1 NNARRVRTVRTDLPT
16 STIALSSTG
25 GLLAAAYEGGVEV
38 FSLAPSALITD
49 RRAVR
54 APKMDKLVFSQD
66 DSILLGTTT
75 RIFASS
81 TLVVSVPIFPYN
93 SSSQPSHQEL
103 QEAWCTGML
112 EPQNIK
118 NSSHATFMRE
128 EGVMT
133 NDKLFAW
140 NGLEDTFGVLH
151 THDMVYNQV
160 DFPVAISPP
169 LSTCGGLGAAI
180 HHCPSIDE
188 HGKIVAMIVND
199 RTIRLYIVPQEAGDA
214 TTKVE
219 AHSIDHELDEEY
231 GCPFTDLRWVHSRL
245 NLPASAHSPHQIRGR
260 LVVTSPGSSVDAE
273 KAELSVQDIEGG
285 RIILFD
291 FDPQFA
297 GQPGQT
303 FVFNV
308 GKAPPVTLEEEKM
321 EVADEIALVRRR
333 TVTSSRSNTLGKK
346 TPSLG
351 RAATTI
357 SRRQDHSAYRDG
369 SPVGSTQQLSLS
381 NPPWRNRRISS
392 SLVSLSADATRS
404 LPDLLEASELAAE
417 SLEQPYSQGAPR
429 SYVSIERA
437 ATAANAHRFQAL
449 EEHEA
454 ESDHPG
460 DLMLPAYTEHPNQPL
475 PRKYRALA
483 GLDIPSQESF
493 ARQNNNPSSTIHTA
507 PPTVPEHRFP
517 APTSTMSPAY
527 AMPQF
532 ATYNQPPSPMRA
544 VINSSYSDNS
554 DLSPVT
560 TRSGTHATLR
570 TQQSW
575 ETISTSAQTTPHG
588 PSTLRSQPSW
598 ESGRTMNH
606 FSSNNSQG
614 TRTVPT
620 SPEHMRPPQMM
631 QGLGLQDFRHSMLLP
646 QDRHEQ
652 ERPRTTASDSQ
663 VREEASNIIQHRPP
677 HVNAMQAVNFAAANT
692 LTPTNT
698 SASRTSA
705 GAVSAVST
713 VSSNGTLPHRPATS
727 AAAVGYQVTS
737 WSPPAPPSPHE
748 NTRPTLTSRSK
759 SAGFPSSRNGARA
772 ASSSIALNRV
782 GVDRDEEAQIKRSK
796 SVALCTSKSYLNA
809 DMMSSRF
816 FILAFLSAGMCVAN
830 GHQQHPKLTSPYC
843 GLDVTYKKSCICE
856 TTPGVNSFSGYVHL
870 PSSLLMD
877 TQDPSDPYN
886 ISTFFWYFE
895 SRNNPRAAPLTIWLA
910 GGPGDASSFAAVTE
924 NGPCYVNE
932 FSNGT
937 VLNPYSLNQHSNV
950 LYIDQPVQAGFSYST
965 FMNSTF
971 NFNNLNP
978 YASSITP
985 IDSYDGDVPP
995 ENATFKYGIWADQN
1009 PDRTANTTENAMK
1022 PLWHFL
1028 QGWVENFPEYKTR
1041 DRRVNIWGNS
1051 YGGFWTTGLTSY
1063 ILDQNARIRNRTIP
1077 GRVINV
1083 NTLGMT
1089 NGCVDAHIT
1098 ATSIGDI
1105 VYNNTY
1111 NTHFLPEEIHAE
1123 AQNNLTKSD
1132 GCYDQIDQC
1141 QALAAE
1147 YDPNGKGNN
1156 NTVNDICATAVAY
1169 CFAYGGSGAYTA
1181 LSGRSVFDMAQTSLA
1196 PYPPYYGI
1204 GYLNRQDVREELGVP
1219 VMFSQNSASVQNNF
1233 VAITGDAARFNGMR
1247 ALNQILTAGVKAAF
1261 VFGDRDTRC
1270 NWLNGEAVANTAAWP
1285 GKQQFSAAGYE
1296 DTKINAT
1303 YTGGLTKQS
1312 QNLSFTRVFQ
1322 AGHAAGYF
1330 QPQTVLEIFERSSVW
1345 DSDVATGIR
1354 RLAANGNYSTSG
1366 PASAWSH
1373 FEVLPDVPTPVC
1385 DIWAA
1390 AVACTDEQ
1398 LAALA
1403 NGSAVIEHDIVV
1415 YPTATLFGT
1424 VPTSYGVER

>member
-1 NNARRVRTVRTDLPT
+1 MAHDDAYTYDAHDIRPDDSISRRGDQASVGSDGMKSTTSSLDGGPADSHISQSTYKNDRPITPPSRSTSVRSSQPQTPATISGNKERVRYSWQSIHEDEPNRPRIHIVKIVSNTATASAASPQGEALAFSLSPAGKRIAAYNSARLFVFQTAALPVNVSHEYALRRRPLAVEICDEANVLAVLVDEHTVNVYDLSRNNARRVRTVRTDLPT

-796 SVALCTSKSYLNA
+796 SVGTGRKAWFAKKKQLE
-809 DMMSSRF
+809 DRIGGE
-816 FILAFLSAGMCVAN
+816 ILPTIGR
-830 GHQQHPKLTSPYC
+830 
-843 GLDVTYKKSCICE
+843 
-856 TTPGVNSFSGYVHL
+856 GVRED
-870 PSSLLMD
+870 LL
-877 TQDPSDPYN
+877 
-886 ISTFFWYFE
+886 
-895 SRNNPRAAPLTIWLA
+895 
-910 GGPGDASSFAAVTE
+910 
-924 NGPCYVNE
+924 
-932 FSNGT
+932 
-937 VLNPYSLNQHSNV
+937 H
-950 LYIDQPVQAGFSYST
+950 
-965 FMNSTF
+965 
-971 NFNNLNP
+971 
-978 YASSITP
+978 
-985 IDSYDGDVPP
+985 
-995 ENATFKYGIWADQN
+995 
-1009 PDRTANTTENAMK
+1009 
-1022 PLWHFL
+1022 H
-1028 QGWVENFPEYKTR
+1028 
-1041 DRRVNIWGNS
+1041 
-1051 YGGFWTTGLTSY
+1051 
-1063 ILDQNARIRNRTIP
+1063 
-1077 GRVINV
+1077 
-1083 NTLGMT
+1083 
-1089 NGCVDAHIT
+1089 
-1098 ATSIGDI
+1098 
-1105 VYNNTY
+1105 
-1111 NTHFLPEEIHAE
+1111 E
-1123 AQNNLTKSD
+1123 AQ
-1132 GCYDQIDQC
+1132 
-1141 QALAAE
+1141 
-1147 YDPNGKGNN
+1147 GKKC
-1156 NTVNDICATAVAY
+1156 V
-1169 CFAYGGSGAYTA
+1169 
-1181 LSGRSVFDMAQTSLA
+1181 
-1196 PYPPYYGI
+1196 
-1204 GYLNRQDVREELGVP
+1204 
-1219 VMFSQNSASVQNNF
+1219 VM
-1233 VAITGDAARFNGMR
+1233 
-1247 ALNQILTAGVKAAF
+1247 
-1261 VFGDRDTRC
+1261 
-1270 NWLNGEAVANTAAWP
+1270 
-1285 GKQQFSAAGYE
+1285 
-1296 DTKINAT
+1296 
-1303 YTGGLTKQS
+1303 
-1312 QNLSFTRVFQ
+1312 
-1322 AGHAAGYF
+1322 
-1330 QPQTVLEIFERSSVW
+1330 
-1345 DSDVATGIR
+1345 
-1354 RLAANGNYSTSG
+1354 
-1366 PASAWSH
+1366 
-1373 FEVLPDVPTPVC
+1373 
-1385 DIWAA
+1385 
-1390 AVACTDEQ
+1390 
-1398 LAALA
+1398 
-1403 NGSAVIEHDIVV
+1403 
-1415 YPTATLFGT
+1415 
-1424 VPTSYGVER
+1424 